1 MKRASQPNPI
11 APKRMCF
18 ESIANAQRLNHQSDM
33 KLVFP
38 DGRVIYLHTMV
49 AQELFPN
56 LSCEW
61 LKQDAAH
68 PWCRSLEVTSLD
80 ACVVQAVVD
89 FAYTDELHKMSVAE
103 AIAVLHAA
111 HYFGA
116 EHMVHRLCAW
126 FVANMTKHDSVLV
139 YENAAKLS
147 EHWPNVAALRDS
159 AMRLIGKNAHELND
173 AQFAQLVPELRYVIT
188 EEVVCDLALAYAER
202 TGDFALL
209 RNVNFGRLPALYRA
223 RQVYLITAEPALD
236 LALSTH
242 IIRTLNDP
250 DSMRRRYCLS
260 GTVVTVSERGWATAF
275 CLATGVTYTL
285 PSIFGTA
292 SDPDRSPAEPVV
304 IDDDDEDETIDCDS
318 GLAVAVVENKV
329 LVSFVVRSGKRASYA
344 LECSEL
350 KWRFMGLTNHA
361 LHFSACAVLDH
372 EVYLLGGSDQRPAVR
387 PSPFDFVNS
396 PKLVGSRFCEKRT
409 PEGTWVDVWR
419 LPHLAAMGAAC
430 VVDGKLIFL
439 GGLNADGAI
448 DEVVQFARDGTVRSI
463 GTMRNDRFDFAAA
476 AVGTKVFCVGGSG
489 ADRGSFEVFDTATGL
504 PQRLA
509 DLPGGNRHY
518 HTAFVHDG
526 FVYAA
531 SAKNLER
538 YSIETDTWENVTRSF
553 PLGVASA
560 FVP

>member
-1 MKRASQPNPI
+1 
-11 APKRMCF
+11 MCF
-18 ESIANAQRLNHQSDM
+18 ESIANAQRLNQQSDM

-38 DGRVIYLHTMV
+38 DGRVIYTHTMV

-61 LKQDAAH
+61 LKQDAAQ

-80 ACVVQAVVD
+80 AGVVQAVVD
-89 FAYTDELHKMSVAE
+89 FAYTDELPAMSVAE

-116 EHMVHRLCAW
+116 EHMVQRLCAW
-126 FVANMTKHDSVLV
+126 FVERMTKHDSVLV
-139 YENAAKLS
+139 YETAAKLS
-147 EHWPNVAALRDS
+147 EHSPNVAALRDS

-209 RNVNFGRLPALYRA
+209 RNVNFGRLPSLYRA
-223 RQVYLITAEPALD
+223 RQVSRLTAEPALD

-242 IIRTLNDP
+242 IILTMSDP
-250 DSMRRRYCLS
+250 GSMRRRYCLS
-260 GTVVTVSERGWATAF
+260 GTVVIVSESGWASAF

-285 PSIFGTA
+285 PPIFGTA
-292 SDPDRSPAEPVV
+292 SDPDSAEPVV
-304 IDDDDEDETIDCDS
+304 IDDDDEAETIDCDS
-318 GLAVAVVENKV
+318 GLAVAVVANKV
-329 LVSFVVRSGKRASYA
+329 FVSFVVRSGKRASYA
-344 LECSEL
+344 LDCSEL

-361 LHFSACAVLDH
+361 LHFSACAVLDN
-372 EVYLLGGSDQRPAVR
+372 EVYLLGGSDQRPDR
-387 PSPFDFVNS
+387 TPFDFESFVNGLT
-396 PKLVGSRFCEKRT
+396 LVGSRFCEKRT
-409 PEGTWVDVWR
+409 PEGTWVDVER
-419 LPHLAAMGAAC
+419 IPHMAAKGAAC

-439 GGLNADGAI
+439 GGLNADGAL

-463 GTMRNDRFDFAAA
+463 GNMRNDRFDFAAA
-476 AVGTKVFCVGGSG
+476 AAGTKVFCVGGSG
-489 ADRGSFEVFDTATGL
+489 GDRGSFEVFDTATGL
-504 PQRLA
+504 WQRLA
-509 DLPGGNRHY
+509 DLSDGNRHY

-531 SAKNLER
+531 AAKNLER
-538 YSIETDTWENVTRSF
+538 YSIETDAWESVSRSF
-553 PLGVASA
+553 PLGVAAA